1 MKIAVLGI
9 GLMGFAMAQRLCEA
23 GFSVHAWNRSRSKAD
38 RLLPFGAKVFDTP
51 AAAVQ
56 GADIVI
62 GLLENGAVMG
72 DVLFAQGVAQA
83 LALNVKDAK
92 NIAGTGSAQRNPL
105 VIDMASTMPREA
117 RDHAARLT
125 ALGVSHIDCPVSGG
139 TVGAEAGTLVM
150 MSGGKL
156 QDFEFAQPVLSV
168 FGRSTHVGP
177 HGAGQ
182 LAKLANQMIVG
193 ITIGAVAE
201 ALLLCERGGAD
212 MAKVREAITGGFADS
227 RILQLHGQR
236 MVERDFA
243 PRGRLAI
250 QLKDMRNALETAQET
265 SMDAPITTLF
275 EKLYA
280 QAADHGLG
288 ELDHSGL
295 FVELAS
301 RNGMT

>member
-1 MKIAVLGI
+1 MKIAFLGI
-9 GLMGFAMAQRLCEA
+9 GAMGWPMARRLCEA
-23 GFSVHAWNRSRSKAD
+23 GHTVHAWNRSREKAD
-38 RLLPFGAKVFDTP
+38 RLVPFKAQVFDT
-51 AAAVQ
+51 AAQAVQ
-56 GADIVI
+56 GVDVVI
-62 GLLENGAVMG
+62 GMLDNGKVM
-72 DVLFAQGVAQA
+72 DEVLFGQGTAQA
-83 LALNVKDAK
+83 IA
-92 NIAGTGSAQRNPL
+92 AGTL
-105 VIDMASTMPREA
+105 VIDMASTKPREA

-125 ALGVSHIDCPVSGG
+125 ALGISHMDCPVSGG
-139 TVGAEAGTLVM
+139 TVGAEGGTLVM
-150 MSGGKL
+150 MAGGKPE
-156 QDFEFAQPVLSV
+156 DFARAQEVLKV

-227 RILQLHGQR
+227 RILQLHGER
-236 MVERDFA
+236 MVKRDFA
-243 PRGRLAI
+243 PRARLAI
-250 QLKDMRNALETAQET
+250 QLKDMRNALDTANET

-280 QAADHGLG
+280 EAVDHGLG
-288 ELDHSGL
+288 EVDHSGL

>member
-1 MKIAVLGI
+1 
-9 GLMGFAMAQRLCEA
+9 MGWPMARRLCEA
-23 GFSVHAWNRSRSKAD
+23 GHTVHAWNRSREKAE
-38 RLLPFGAKVFDTP
+38 RLLPFKAQVFNT
-51 AAAVQ
+51 AAQAVQ
-56 GADIVI
+56 GVDIVI
-62 GLLENGAVMG
+62 GMLDNGKVM
-72 DVLFAQGVAQA
+72 DEVLFGQGTAQA
-83 LALNVKDAK
+83 
-92 NIAGTGSAQRNPL
+92 ITAGTL
-105 VIDMASTMPREA
+105 VIDMASTKPREA

-125 ALGVSHIDCPVSGG
+125 ALGISHIDCPVSGG
-139 TVGAEAGTLVM
+139 TVGAEGGTLVM
-150 MSGGKL
+150 MAGGKPE
-156 QDFEFAQPVLSV
+156 DFARAQEVLKV

-201 ALLLCERGGAD
+201 ALLLCERGGAN

-227 RILQLHGQR
+227 RILQLHGER
-236 MVERDFA
+236 MVQRDFA
-243 PRGRLAI
+243 PRARLAI
-250 QLKDMRNALETAQET
+250 QLKDMRNALDTANET

-280 QAADHGLG
+280 EAVEHGLG
-288 ELDHSGL
+288 EVDHSGL

>member
-1 MKIAVLGI
+1 MKIAFLGI
-9 GLMGFAMAQRLCEA
+9 GAMGWPMARRLCEA
-23 GFSVHAWNRSRSKAD
+23 GHTVHAWNRSREKAE
-38 RLLPFGAKVFDTP
+38 RLLPFKAQVFDT
-51 AAAVQ
+51 AAQAVQ

-62 GLLENGAVMG
+62 GMLDNGKVM
-72 DVLFAQGVAQA
+72 DEVLFGQGTAQA
-83 LALNVKDAK
+83 
-92 NIAGTGSAQRNPL
+92 IAPGTL
-105 VIDMASTMPREA
+105 VIDMASTKPREA

-125 ALGVSHIDCPVSGG
+125 ALGISHIDCPVSGG
-139 TVGAEAGTLVM
+139 TVGAEGGTLVM
-150 MSGGKL
+150 MAGGKPE
-156 QDFEFAQPVLSV
+156 DVARAQEVLKV

-201 ALLLCERGGAD
+201 ALLLCERGGAN

-227 RILQLHGQR
+227 RILQLHGER
-236 MVERDFA
+236 MVQRDFA
-243 PRGRLAI
+243 PRARLAI
-250 QLKDMRNALETAQET
+250 QLKDMRNALDTANET

-280 QAADHGLG
+280 QAVEHGLG
-288 ELDHSGL
+288 EVDHSGL

>member
-1 MKIAVLGI
+1 
-9 GLMGFAMAQRLCEA
+9 MGYPMARRLCEA
-23 GFSVHAWNRSRSKAD
+23 GHTVHAWNRSRDKAE
-38 RLLPFGAKVFDTP
+38 RLAPFNAQIFDT
-51 AAAVQ
+51 AAQAVH

-62 GLLENGAVMG
+62 GMLDNGKVM
-72 DVLFAQGVAQA
+72 DEVLFGQGTAQA
-83 LALNVKDAK
+83 IA
-92 NIAGTGSAQRNPL
+92 AGTL
-105 VIDMASTMPREA
+105 VIDMASTKPREA

-125 ALGVSHIDCPVSGG
+125 ALGIHHIDCPVSGG
-139 TVGAEAGTLVM
+139 TVGAEGGTLVM
-150 MSGGKL
+150 MAGGKPE
-156 QDFEFAQPVLSV
+156 DFARAQEVLKV

-177 HGAGQ
+177 YGAGQ

-201 ALLLCERGGAD
+201 ALLLCERGGAN

-227 RILQLHGQR
+227 RILQLHGER
-236 MVERDFA
+236 MVKRDFA
-243 PRGRLAI
+243 PRARLAI
-250 QLKDMRNALETAQET
+250 QLKDMRNALDTAQET

-280 QAADHGLG
+280 EAVDHGLG
-288 ELDHSGL
+288 EVDHSGL